1 MKPKH
6 PNIVRVRCTDYV
18 NPLAATFRQ
27 DLIPAD
33 DPRVTAQRK
42 ADAPVRPRAPQA
54 PCNVGLFSD
63 EPKQTDLVDLARRLT
78 PRQ

>member
-42 ADAPVRPRAPQA
+42 ADAPLRPRAMQE
-54 PCNVGLFSD
+54 PCDHGLFS
-63 EPKQTDLVDLARRLT
+63 EESQQTDLCDLARGLT
-78 PRQ
+78 RRE